1 MDILL
6 IDYVAQHALLESCR
20 YQVYKGL
27 SEKQFMLLLSRPHGV
42 SRKKLKLLILFPGV
56 TE

>member
-20 YQVYKGL
+20 YQLYKGW